1 MLADRSKAKVSVA
14 TRAGGAPIAFP
25 GAMLIFANPIIV
37 HARS

>member
-1 MLADRSKAKVSVA
+1 MLADRSKAKVSVT
-14 TRAGGAPIAFP
+14 TRASGAPIAFP